1 MANNRMK
8 YIVDGISSI
17 KGQKAAPAS
26 GDYPAK
32 TPKVTFRGAFVN
44 DEYDDELGFT
54 VGKENNIEFK
64 IDCTDNEIKK
74 LGSLLEAIKKMQ
86 SGGKKIELEFDGAIP
101 SYGDYKTV
109 YSVVVDATAS
119 DFIKKFE
126 PLLK

>member
-1 MANNRMK
+1 MAKNRMK
-8 YIVDGISSI
+8 YVVDGISSI

-32 TPKVTFRGAFVN
+32 TPKVSFRGAFVS
-44 DEYDDELGFT
+44 DEFDEDLGFT

-64 IDCTDNEIKK
+64 IDCTDVEIKK
-74 LGSLLEAIKKMQ
+74 LGSMLEAIKKMQ
-86 SGGKKIELEFDGAIP
+86 ADGKKIELEFDGSIP

-109 YSVVVDATAS
+109 YSVVVAATAS